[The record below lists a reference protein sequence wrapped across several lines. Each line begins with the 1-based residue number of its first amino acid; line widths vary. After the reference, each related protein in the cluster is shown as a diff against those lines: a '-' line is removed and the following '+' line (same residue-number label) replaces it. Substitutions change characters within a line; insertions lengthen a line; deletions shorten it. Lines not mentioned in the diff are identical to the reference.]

1 MREIG
6 FTVAY
11 IFSKNPEPL
20 ATVDLLASVV
30 PDIAE
35 W

>member
-11 IFSKNPEPL
+11 IFGKNPEPL